1 MFNQQTPHKNMSKK
15 ALWCFTI
22 PTGVREPTPT
32 YGVQVQYRS
41 KTYTFV
47 VGDGQAPNKRFNF
60 EHQLGFIQCAPH
72 VTITDGQALTI
83 LRQENCLNVR
93 HLSVIDWRWAN
104 KNAYQANCFKETRC
118 GICPVTNAFL
128 HTVEEAH
135 THQREHE
142 ALAYERGE
150 DQGVAKIES
159 TFNYLRSSARCLVCE
174 NKHRVERQK
183 KKRKNVFLADEDD
196 PDAKTSSMTEQGAEL
211 PVADAK
217 EPFTGE
223 HFSVSTVANDMA
235 NASARFNYD
244 DKETR
249 LKTFSYLEEYA
260 NTHGLKN
267 MNRSNVAYL
276 ACCLPECLNE

>member
-1 MFNQQTPHKNMSKK
+1 MSKK
-15 ALWCFTI
+15 ALWCFTL

-128 HTVEEAH
+128 HTVEEAF

-150 DQGVAKIES
+150 DQGVVKIES

-174 NKHRVERQK
+174 KQFKDLRQK
-183 KKRKNVFLADEDD
+183 KKRKNEELAAKGD
-196 PDAKTSSMTEQGAEL
+196 PDVMAASPSFLKKIKLLKNQR
-211 PVADAK
+211 DQDK
-217 EPFTGE
+217 KDNFTGE

-235 NASARFNYD
+235 NASARFNQD

-249 LKTFSYLEEYA
+249 RQTFSYLEEYA

>member
-1 MFNQQTPHKNMSKK
+1 MSKK
-15 ALWCFTI
+15 ALWCFTL

-47 VGDGQAPNKRFNF
+47 VGDGQVPNKRFNF

-128 HTVEEAH
+128 HTVEEAF

-150 DQGVAKIES
+150 DQGVVKIES

-174 NKHRVERQK
+174 KQFKDLRQK
-183 KKRKNVFLADEDD
+183 KKRKNEELAAKGD
-196 PDAKTSSMTEQGAEL
+196 PDVMAASPSFLKKIKLRKNQR
-211 PVADAK
+211 DQDK
-217 EPFTGE
+217 KDNFTGE

-235 NASARFNYD
+235 NASARFNQD

-249 LKTFSYLEEYA
+249 RQTFSYLEEYA
-260 NTHGLKN
+260 NTHGLQN